1 MSRTSKEVSLDE
13 VEPGME
19 LARDLVDRHGTVLLQ
34 RGSILS
40 ASMLA
45 ALARRGVGRLRVLAE
60 AQEGGQENGQ
70 EAGVDPEAERARL
83 DARLAHLFRH
93 QDGAL
98 AGRLRARLLAYRLE
112 AV

>member
-1 MSRTSKEVSLDE
+1 MSRTSKEVGLDE
-13 VEPGME
+13 AEPGME

-34 RGSILS
+34 RGIVLS

-60 AQEGGQENGQ
+60 AQDE
-70 EAGVDPEAERARL
+70 GVDSEAERTRL

>member
-1 MSRTSKEVSLDE
+1 MSRTSKEVGLDE
-13 VEPGME
+13 AEPGME

-45 ALARRGVGRLRVLAE
+45 ALARRGVGRLRVLADD
-60 AQEGGQENGQ
+60 QG
-70 EAGVDPEAERARL
+70 AGIDPEAERARL

-93 QDGAL
+93 QEGAL